1 MRKKIFRILASSM
14 SKYIWGFKP
23 SLVNWAFRVLE
34 VSLNIVYRGDSINYA
49 LKHLISILEDL
60 VITFKTPTTLCRRN
74 LKTQQST
81 VILDLRLRKLG
92 QRNHNC
98 LSSCHR
104 FRKAPFLKC
113 FPSNLKRK
121 AGVFKFLQF
130 EKGFRRLAKL

>member
-1 MRKKIFRILASSM
+1 MRKKIFRILTSM
-14 SKYIWGFKP
+14 SKYICVFKP
-23 SLVNWAFRVLE
+23 LLVNWAFRVLE
-34 VSLNIVYRGDSINYA
+34 VSLNKVYGGDSINYV

-60 VITFKTPTTLCRRN
+60 IITFKTPTTLCRRN

-92 QRNHNC
+92 QGNHNC

-104 FRKAPFLKC
+104 FRKSPFLKC